1 MTIIQSVSYRDRSL
15 SRERTHMD
23 LEDPN
28 GVSEGDIGLP
38 TPLTEFQRWYYWFGK
53 FLWLDMSLKSLD
65 SRGHAVPWVGSVC
78 PEITTS
84 RHSHQ
89 DFILEFLFRI
99 FSKIHLTGSFTRT
112 PKYSCRDCWTGVN
125 PMKNDQSK
133 PDTKPLW
140 GLKSKPLTNKPK
152 EERILDT
159 VNRVISRIQNDERN
173 CLWPNTSTRPAWGC
187 RWPSRKTWPPSV
199 TDIELMNQTSW
210 DVPSWSSSLTSNRIP
225 IRPHVICFS
234 EVTLGHPSDMTPIQT
249 SQSPCWGVFCV
260 GVNPATS

>member
-84 RHSHQ
+84 SYSNQ
-89 DFILEFLFRI
+89 DFTLEFPFRI
-99 FSKIHLTGSFTRT
+99 FSRINSTRSSTRT
-112 PKYSCRDCWTGVN
+112 PKYSCEDCWTGVN
-125 PMKNDQSK
+125 PMKNDQQE
-133 PDTKPLW
+133 PDFKSRW
-140 GLKSKPLTNKPK
+140 GLTKRPLTHKPK

-173 CLWPNTSTRPAWGC
+173 CLWPNIHIRLAWGC
-187 RWPSRKTWPPSV
+187 P
-199 TDIELMNQTSW
+199 
-210 DVPSWSSSLTSNRIP
+210 
-225 IRPHVICFS
+225 
-234 EVTLGHPSDMTPIQT
+234 
-249 SQSPCWGVFCV
+249 
-260 GVNPATS
+260 